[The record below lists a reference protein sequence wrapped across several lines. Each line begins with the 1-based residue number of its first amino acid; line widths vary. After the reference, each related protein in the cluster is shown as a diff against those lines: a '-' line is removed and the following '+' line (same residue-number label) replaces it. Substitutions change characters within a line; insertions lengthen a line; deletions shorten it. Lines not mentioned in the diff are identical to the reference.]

1 MSSVTDRRKASLA
14 SFVEETNFT
23 VDQVA
28 GLIQH
33 FFEVA
38 SIGED
43 DGMIDKAEFYSVLGV
58 EGSAFFDRM
67 FECFDEDGSGTIDI
81 REFIQGLSVF
91 CKNASKEEKI
101 KWCFRIW
108 DMDGDGHIQKEELK
122 RMFMASLQGELSGI
136 PERVI
141 DDLVS
146 ASFAEADT
154 NGDGLIDFEEFTHM
168 CEKHPTILEAMTLD
182 VGEQK

>member
-1 MSSVTDRRKASLA
+1 MASQTERRRASLA
-14 SFVEETNFT
+14 SFVDETNFT
-23 VDQVA
+23 VDQLA
-28 GLIQH
+28 GLIEH

-38 SIGED
+38 ASGED
-43 DGMIDKAEFYSVLGV
+43 DGMIDREEFYSVLGV
-58 EGSAFFDRM
+58 EKSVFFDRM
-67 FECFDEDGSGTIDI
+67 FEVFDSDGSGSIDI

-101 KWCFRIW
+101 RWCFKIW
-108 DMDGDGHIQKEELK
+108 DQDGDGHIQKEELK

-154 NGDGLIDFEEFTHM
+154 NGDGLIDFSEFEAM
-168 CEKHPTILEAMTLD
+168 CNKHPTILEAMTLD
-182 VGEQK
+182 VGQ